1 MKLTNNQIF
10 GINNILSELVNEKLT
25 GSFKFKLF
33 KTKDELEKAVMI
45 VQKTLEGVVDK
56 EEVKAI
62 IADIEEETQDLNI
75 DLFTEEELSPLPL
88 SVKQLFELRVILE
101 EKGDK

>member
-10 GINNILSELVNEKLT
+10 AVNGVLSELINEKLT

-33 KTKDELEKAVMI
+33 KTKAELERAIEI
-45 VQKTLEGVVDK
+45 VQKALEGVVDE
-56 EEVKAI
+56 EEVTE
-62 IADIEEETQDLNI
+62 IAEQTQDLNI
-75 DLFTEEELSPLPL
+75 ELLTEEELEPLPL
-88 SVKQLFELRVILE
+88 SMAQLVALQDII

>member
-10 GINNILSELVNEKLT
+10 AVNGVLSELVNEKLT

-33 KTKDELEKAVMI
+33 KTKAELERAIEI
-45 VQKTLEGVVDK
+45 VQKALEGVVDE
-56 EEVKAI
+56 EEVAE
-62 IADIEEETQDLNI
+62 IAEQTQDLNI
-75 DLFTEEELSPLPL
+75 DLLTEEELEPLPL
-88 SVKQLFELRVILE
+88 SMAQLVLLQAIIE

>member
-10 GINNILSELVNEKLT
+10 AVNGVLSELVNEKLT

-33 KTKDELEKAVMI
+33 KTKAELERAIEI
-45 VQKTLEGVVDK
+45 VQKAVEGVVDE
-56 EEVKAI
+56 EEVTE
-62 IADIEEETQDLNI
+62 IAEETQDLNI
-75 DLFTEEELSPLPL
+75 ELLTEEELTPLPL
-88 SVKQLFELRVILE
+88 SMAQLVALQEII

>member
-10 GINNILSELVNEKLT
+10 AVNGVLSELVNEKLT

-33 KTKDELEKAVMI
+33 KTKAELERAIEI
-45 VQKTLEGVVDK
+45 VQNALEGVVDE
-56 EEVKAI
+56 EEVAE
-62 IADIEEETQDLNI
+62 IAEQTQDLNI
-75 DLFTEEELSPLPL
+75 DLLTEDELEPLPL
-88 SVKQLFELRVILE
+88 SMAQLAALQDII

>member
-10 GINNILSELVNEKLT
+10 AINGVLSELVNEKLT

-33 KTKDELEKAVMI
+33 KTKAELERAIEI
-45 VQKTLEGVVDK
+45 VQKALEGVVDE
-56 EEVKAI
+56 EEVAE
-62 IADIEEETQDLNI
+62 IAEQTQDLNI
-75 DLFTEEELSPLPL
+75 DLLTEEELTPLPL
-88 SVKQLFELRVILE
+88 SMAQLVALQNII

>member
-10 GINNILSELVNEKLT
+10 AVNGVLSELVNEKLT

-33 KTKDELEKAVMI
+33 KTKAELERAIEI
-45 VQKTLEGVVDK
+45 VQKALEGVVDE
-56 EEVKAI
+56 EEVAE
-62 IADIEEETQDLNI
+62 IAEQTQDLNI
-75 DLFTEEELSPLPL
+75 DLLTEDELEPLPL
-88 SVKQLFELRVILE
+88 SMAQLSALQNII

>member
-10 GINNILSELVNEKLT
+10 AINGVLGELVNEKLT

-33 KTKDELEKAVMI
+33 KTKAELERAIEI
-45 VQKTLEGVVDK
+45 VQKALEGVVDE
-56 EEVKAI
+56 EEVAE
-62 IADIEEETQDLNI
+62 IAEQTQDLNI
-75 DLFTEEELSPLPL
+75 ESLTEEELEPLPL
-88 SVKQLFELRVILE
+88 SMAQLVLLQAIIE

>member
-10 GINNILSELVNEKLT
+10 AVNGVLSELVNEKLT

-33 KTKDELEKAVMI
+33 KTKAELERAIEI
-45 VQKTLEGVVDK
+45 VQKALEGVVDE
-56 EEVKAI
+56 EEVAE
-62 IADIEEETQDLNI
+62 IAEQTQDLNI
-75 DLFTEEELSPLPL
+75 ELLTEEELTPLPL
-88 SVKQLFELRVILE
+88 SMAQLVALQDVI